1 MKKFVKILAA
11 TVAATAM
18 VFVGAIFAGCNG
30 DDGEDNKDA
39 YNITVVGSDNT
50 AINGQTGGANGG
62 LVNIQICLPD
72 GACIPLLPEITL
84 GADGK
89 VQLTQEQVDEYFEG
103 LDGITGSVT
112 EFEFHA
118 MDVPG
123 YVDDCS
129 VHLNGPGDYTLVLT
143 EAEPETP
150 HECESVC
157 PLCGKCT
164 DADCTE
170 SACAEKCQGHVYNLT
185 ITLPDG
191 NAASGAEVKV
201 VASSADK
208 IDAIYT
214 AGADGKFTLD
224 LVKTSSYAGVAQSYT
239 LTVTS
244 GEYSKTLT
252 IQATSDN
259 YDLAIVLE

>member
-1 MKKFVKILAA
+1 MKKFIKILAA

-18 VFVGAIFAGCNG
+18 VFVGALFAGCNDDNGG
-30 DDGEDNKDA
+30 DDKAD
-39 YNITVVGSDNT
+39 YVITVMGSDNT

-89 VQLTQEQVDEYFEG
+89 VQLTQEQVDEYFEE

-123 YVDDCS
+123 YVYDCS
-129 VHLNGPGDYTLVLT
+129 IPVNGPGEYTLVLT
-143 EAEPETP
+143 EKAPEAP
-150 HECESVC
+150 HVCESEC
-157 PLCGKCT
+157 PFCGKCT

-170 SACAEKCQGHVYNLT
+170 SVCAEKCEGHVYNLT

-191 NAASGAEVKV
+191 SAASGAKVKV
-201 VASSADK
+201 VASFNATL
-208 IDAIYT
+208 T
-214 AGADGKFTLD
+214 AGTDGKLALD
-224 LVKTSSYAGVAQSYT
+224 LVEVSATAGVAESYT
-239 LTVTS
+239 LTVTC
-244 GEYSKTLT
+244 GDYSKTLT
-252 IQATSDN
+252 IQAVTDD